1 LASQTL
7 IRAEEGLLMLCIKA
21 CPLCRRNQGQL
32 TGLVNARATAV
43 VPSIRAPVSMVL
55 GDLDSQPG
63 ETIVDPG

>member
-1 LASQTL
+1 
-7 IRAEEGLLMLCIKA
+7 MLCIKA